1 MPTKR
6 TIKAKDIVTDIRSG
20 MTDSELMDKYQLS
33 AKGLESLF
41 KKILDA
47 KIMTVSEI
55 YGRISLRDDTVGLEN
70 LRLTPRNYLAF
81 SVPILDAANVEN
93 EGAVVDISESGLQ
106 VSGIEATAGET
117 KDFLIRADELQ
128 DIYPFGFQA
137 ICRWTR
143 KEPDGTPVAG
153 FEITDIP
160 EGSLHELR
168 KLIRSLTLGG

>member
-20 MTDSELMDKYQLS
+20 MTDAELMDKYQLS

-41 KKILDA
+41 QKILEA
-47 KIMTVSEI
+47 KAMQPAEF
-55 YGRISLRDDTVGLEN
+55 YDRKPRRDDTVALEN
-70 LRLTPRNYLAF
+70 LRRSPRNYLAF
-81 SVPILDAANVEN
+81 PLPIVEAPDFEN
-93 EGAVVDISESGLQ
+93 EGTVVDINEHGLQ
-106 VSGIEATAGET
+106 VSGIEATAGDT

-128 DIYPFGFQA
+128 EIYPFGFQA
-137 ICRWTR
+137 ICRWAK

-160 EGSLHELR
+160 EGSLQELR
-168 KLIRSLTLGG
+168 KLIRSLTIPE